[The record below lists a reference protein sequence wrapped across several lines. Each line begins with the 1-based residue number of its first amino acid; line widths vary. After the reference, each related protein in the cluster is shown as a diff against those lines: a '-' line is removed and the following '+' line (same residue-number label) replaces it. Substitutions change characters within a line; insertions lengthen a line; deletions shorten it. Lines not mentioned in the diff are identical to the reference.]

1 MLRGIYTSVSSMLT
15 LQARQ
20 SIVTNNLAN
29 INTTGYKEETLVGKS
44 FEEVELYNKDKYING
59 KATLQELGSMSFG
72 VSIDETVTSFRQGN
86 HVSTENNTDFALEGD
101 GFFKVIDNNNNVF
114 YTRDGSF
121 KINTQGFLVTNTEH
135 YVVGI
140 NSATGNEEPIYVGN
154 ENISVTPE
162 NNIVI
167 NGVNSYKFKVI
178 DFENYDDLVKRGEN
192 LYSGN
197 GEFDANGFK
206 VKQGYLEGSNVDY
219 INATALLMETV
230 KEFEANQKVIQT
242 IDSMLSKIANEV
254 GPVK

>member
-29 INTTGYKEETLVGKS
+29 VNTTGFKEETLVGKS

-59 KATLQELGSMSFG
+59 KATLQNLGSMSFG
-72 VSIDETVTSFRQGN
+72 VGIDDTVTSFKQGTL
-86 HVSTENNTDFALEGD
+86 VSTDNNTDFALEGN
-101 GFFKVIDNNNNVF
+101 GFFKVIDENNNTF

-121 KINTQGFLVTNTEH
+121 KINTQGYLVTNAGY
-135 YVVGI
+135 YVAGI
-140 NSATGNEEPIYVGN
+140 NSATGNEEQIYVGN
-154 ENISVTPE
+154 ETLSFTSD

-167 NGVNSYKFKVI
+167 NGVNSYKFKVV
-178 DFENYDDLVKRGEN
+178 DFDNYDDLVKRGEN
-192 LYSGN
+192 LYSGE
-197 GEFDANGFK
+197 GSFDANEFNI
-206 VKQGYLEGSNVDY
+206 KQGYLEGSNVDY
-219 INATALLMETV
+219 INSTALLMETV

-254 GPVK
+254 GTVR

>member
-20 SIVTNNLAN
+20 SVVTNNLAN

-59 KATLQELGSMSFG
+59 KGTLQQLGSMSFG
-72 VSIDETVTSFRQGN
+72 VRIDETATSFKQGN
-86 HVSTENNTDFALEGD
+86 LVSTDNNTDFALEGD
-101 GFFKVIDNNNNVF
+101 GFFKIIDENNNTF

-121 KINTQGFLVTNTEH
+121 KIDTQGYLVTNAGH
-135 YVVGI
+135 YVAGI

-154 ENISVTPE
+154 EKVSLTPD

-167 NGVNSYKFKVI
+167 NGVNLYKFKVV
-178 DFENYDDLVKRGEN
+178 DFDNYDNLVKVGEN
-192 LYSGN
+192 LYSGE
-197 GEFDANGFK
+197 GSYDANGFNI
-206 VKQGYLEGSNVDY
+206 KQGYLEGSNVDY
-219 INATALLMETV
+219 INSTALLMETV
-230 KEFEANQKVIQT
+230 NEFEANQKVIQT

-254 GPVK
+254 GSVR